1 MCGYVLK
8 REIDYW
14 LSGKLLNFKISVII
28 ENPLA
33 EFDVGVASSGA
44 EGADVGYFVGGDVG
58 AEDNGSQSMDI
69 EWHDPGTVYADYAVF
84 LLVIPVGRLVKYH
97 FYGIHSFAPV
107 PRFYIIVASDV
118 VIVYYLLREAE
129 SVEILRDIKFK
140 AHPAVG
146 VGIVRPH

>member
-1 MCGYVLK
+1 MLK

-14 LSGKLLNFKISVII
+14 LAGKLLNFKISVII

-69 EWHDPGTVYADYAVF
+69 EWHDPGISA
-84 LLVIPVGRLVKYH
+84 LV
-97 FYGIHSFAPV
+97 
-107 PRFYIIVASDV
+107 
-118 VIVYYLLREAE
+118 
-129 SVEILRDIKFK
+129 
-140 AHPAVG
+140 
-146 VGIVRPH
+146 